1 MQPTGFWKIIAD
13 TLILGNDQASVLPG
27 RYSFAYLNASYG
39 SSGAHALSYELS
51 AEAGGFY
58 DGWKIS
64 FSALPKLS
72 IGAGFDL
79 GLSYYLDYVN
89 LPSSTSFINHIM
101 GIRGL
106 LTMTTKTSIS
116 AYIQYNTAIDKVVTN
131 IRFRYNPR
139 EGNDFYIVYDEG
151 INSDLARET
160 PRLPFSTGRTLLLK
174 YTYTFRF

>member
-1 MQPTGFWKIIAD
+1 MENFFLRI
-13 TLILGNDQASVLPG
+13 
-27 RYSFAYLNASYG
+27 
-39 SSGAHALSYELS
+39 
-51 AEAGGFY
+51 
-58 DGWKIS
+58 
-64 FSALPKLS
+64 PKLS

-89 LPSSTSFINHIM
+89 LSSSTSFINHIL

-106 LTMTTKTSIS
+106 LTMTTKTSLS

-151 INSDLARET
+151 INSDLA
-160 PRLPFSTGRTLLLK
+160 TGNSRVAVFIRQNLLLK
-174 YTYTFRF
+174 YTYTFIF